1 VEENPD
7 LFSRTDAIE
16 NMKIIINRLMDELRR
31 TGAHRETCSSY
42 EIQGLAKI
50 LVDANEKLDEMICR
64 IFNEPHSE
72 HCDGENCNH
81 E

>member
-1 VEENPD
+1 
-7 LFSRTDAIE
+7 
-16 NMKIIINRLMDELRR
+16 MKIIINRLMDELRR
-31 TGAHRETCSSY
+31 TGIDSETCSSY

-50 LVDANEKLDEMICR
+50 LVDANEKLDEMIWR
-64 IFNEPHSE
+64 IFNEPYSE